1 MSEKTTGTETAAT
14 SWKRIKNADR
24 YCFACGTD
32 NPHGLHMTFESD
44 GAHVRSQLEL
54 EKRYCG
60 WSNLAHGGILATIL
74 DETMSW
80 TTLSLTGKLM
90 LTKGMQVKYLRPIR
104 VGTKITVTGY
114 IRKWLSEKKVD
125 VVAEIRDE
133 TGKICA
139 RSSGEF
145 PLFTREQFLRMGIME
160 EAEIDAMLAIIS

>member
-1 MSEKTTGTETAAT
+1 MPEKNKETEANTK
-14 SWKRIKNADR
+14 SWKRIKNADQE
-24 YCFACGTD
+24 CFACGTD
-32 NPHGLHMTFESD
+32 NPHGLHMRFESD
-44 GAHVRSQLEL
+44 GEHVRSHLIL

-60 WSNLAHGGILATIL
+60 WSNLVHGGILATIL

-90 LTKGMQVKYLRPIR
+90 LTKGMQIKFLRPIR
-104 VGTKITVTGY
+104 VGMKITVTGY

-139 RSSGEF
+139 QSSGEF
-145 PLFTREQFLRMGIME
+145 PLFTKEQFLQMGIME
-160 EAEIDAMLAIIS
+160 EEEIDVMLAVVS